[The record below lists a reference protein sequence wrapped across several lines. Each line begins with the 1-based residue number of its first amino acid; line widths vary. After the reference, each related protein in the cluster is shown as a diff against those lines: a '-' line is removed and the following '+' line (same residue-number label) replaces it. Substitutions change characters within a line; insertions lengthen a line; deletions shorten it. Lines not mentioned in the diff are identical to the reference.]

1 MLFAFGFC
9 LSVDIFAEDEPQQG
23 SSGRTEERDF
33 RYGSSERFERSERS
47 RRPGFRREGGMSR
60 PMRPMGVFS
69 DPNAPAT
76 DPNAPAADPN
86 QPVEML
92 EAINLNN
99 TEMSR
104 IVQKIADWTQ
114 KPVIPTSDE
123 VMKTRIS
130 IYSPKKVPRDEALSL
145 IITALHAKGV
155 VVEELEDMV
164 FLRPLAS
171 VRLGSVPT
179 VGVDESLA
187 RIQEKTTIV
196 EKWFQ
201 LKSYSPTRL
210 IQIIN
215 PLIAEYGYT
224 VADEGTMRV
233 AVIDTVENLM
243 RIERL
248 IQQVDIPESDQEIEQ
263 VFELKNGDPLEIVQ
277 VLQIILGQQNNSR
290 SRSGSSSGSR
300 GSSGGSGGQQN
311 IKNAVSV
318 TIGTDTTPIRLIPMT
333 QQRWILARASR
344 EDMMRIEK
352 WIKKLDIADSA
363 ELHQVVIQVHY
374 ADVQEVARMVQNTIQ
389 KMPGTDVKTNIV
401 VEALPK
407 SSQIVVYGNEPNR
420 KMVEKLIAEIDL
432 PQEDTFIENTVV
444 LKHADPDEIKKKIDE
459 LYGENVPR
467 YDSYTYYRY
476 GAGSKRKAEDT
487 VRVIAYP
494 LLKQVTVIASEGNMG
509 KITAQIKEWDKPLDI
524 ELDQYRILSLKN
536 SDPVQLSELLQR
548 LFSEDSGGSQDLFR
562 MFFRGDTSDS
572 QKKIVGSLYG
582 MLTFEPVPDTKKLIV
597 ISKIPEAYEV
607 IERLVEKLDSQEVAE
622 VPKVI
627 TLNYADA
634 EDLCDQLNAILNEA
648 GTPATLRRQ
657 VEGLSDYDPESS
669 TSAGTNTD
677 NNAGTITP
685 WWTRQRRDDSE
696 MPSSNLIG
704 QVRFVPVH
712 RSKAILVL
720 SPPEYIDD
728 ITMMIKE
735 LDRPGMQVM
744 IKVVIVDINLSDAT
758 SLGVQYASDP
768 SAFGTLGVNAMTAL
782 NELTYADTFG
792 SFTFSSGTDISVLV
806 DLLVKKANGR
816 ILNQPTLW
824 TKDNEEAIFVKGQ
837 KIGFIENVQS
847 DNSNPNSFNRS
858 FTYEDVGVTL
868 RIRPNITPERA
879 VDMTINLNI
888 SNVEDEL
895 INTQIVRGNLDTTTH
910 LIVNDGQSVML
921 GGILERNDGI
931 VVQKVPL
938 LGSLPILGALFRH
951 EKTVLT
957 NSELLIFMT
966 PYVIDDV
973 TLEDIPLDE
982 MSTEEFLQYS
992 RMKME
997 DIVDRLSDSV
1007 MQLPEDPNDLY

>member
-1 MLFAFGFC
+1 MKYKKSLLFMLMVLEFC
-9 LSVDIFAEDEPQQG
+9 IISILPAGEESITN
-23 SSGRTEERDF
+23 SEER
-33 RYGSSERFERSERS
+33 SEERSERYQRS
-47 RRPGFRREGGMSR
+47 DFRRSDDSERSMEDSA
-60 PMRPMGVFS
+60 
-69 DPNAPAT
+69 DPNTSAN
-76 DPNAPAADPN
+76 DFNDPN
-86 QPVEML
+86 QPAEDL

-99 TEMSR
+99 IEMKN

-114 KPVIPTSDE
+114 KPVIPTSDD
-123 VMKTRIS
+123 VMKVRIS
-130 IYSPKKVPRDEALSL
+130 IYSPKKVPRNEALSL
-145 IITALHAKGV
+145 IIMALHAKGV
-155 VVEELEDMV
+155 VVEELEDKV

-179 VGVDESLA
+179 VGTEESLA
-187 RIQEKTTIV
+187 RFEDRTSIV

-201 LKSYSPTRL
+201 LVSYSPTQL

-215 PLIAEYGYT
+215 PLIAEYGYA
-224 VADEGTMRV
+224 VADEGTMRI
-233 AVIDTVENLM
+233 AVIDTVDNLM

-248 IQQVDIPESDQEIEQ
+248 IQQLDIPESDQEVEQ
-263 VFELKNGDPLEIVQ
+263 VFKLEHGDPLEIVQ
-277 VLQIILGQQNNSR
+277 VLQIILNQRDNR
-290 SRSGSSSGSR
+290 SRDASRNRSSSNTSK
-300 GSSGGSGGQQN
+300 QD

-318 TIGTDTTPIRLIPMT
+318 TIGTATTEIRLIPMT
-333 QQRWILARASR
+333 NQRWILARANR
-344 EDMMRIEK
+344 EDMVQIEE
-352 WIKKLDIADSA
+352 WIKKLDISDTT
-363 ELHQVVIQVHY
+363 EVRQTVVQVRY
-374 ADVQEVARMVQNTIQ
+374 ADVQEVVRMVKNTIQ
-389 KMPGTDVKTNIV
+389 RIPGTNVQTNIV
-401 VEALPK
+401 VEGLPQGN
-407 SSQIVVYGNEPNR
+407 QIVIYGSEPNR

-432 PQEDTFIENTVV
+432 PEEDLFREETFD

-459 LYGENVPR
+459 LYQENVPR
-467 YDSYTYYRY
+467 YDSYSYYRY
-476 GAGSKRKAEDT
+476 GAGSQRKPEDE

-494 LLKQVTVIASEGNMG
+494 LLKQVTVIASELNLK

-524 ELDQYRILSLKN
+524 ESDQYRILSLRN
-536 SDPVQLSELLQR
+536 SDPVQLADLLKR
-548 LFSEDSGGSQDLFR
+548 LFSEDTTDSRNLFR
-562 MFFRGDTSDS
+562 MFFGGNDSDS
-572 QKKIVGSLYG
+572 KQKIVGSLYG

-597 ISKIPEAYEV
+597 ISKITEAYDV
-607 IERLVEKLDSQEVAE
+607 IERLVEKLDSQETAE

-657 VEGLSDYDPESS
+657 VEGLSEYDPETGGSN
-669 TSAGTNTD
+669 AGTD
-677 NNAGTITP
+677 AANNAGTITP
-685 WWTRQRRDDSE
+685 WWTRQRLDDTE

-704 QVRFVPVH
+704 QVRFIPVH

-720 SPPEYIDD
+720 SPPEYLDD
-728 ITMMIKE
+728 ITEMIE
-735 LDRPGMQVM
+735 ALDKPGMQVM

-782 NELTYADTFG
+782 NELLYEDLSG
-792 SFTFSSGTDISVLV
+792 PFTFASGADISVLV

-837 KIGFIENVQS
+837 KIGFIQNVQS

-888 SNVEDEL
+888 SQVEDEL
-895 INTQIVRGNLDTTTH
+895 INTQIVRANLDTTTH

-921 GGILERNDGI
+921 GGILERNDGTVI
-931 VVQKVPL
+931 QKVPL
-938 LGSLPILGALFRH
+938 LGDLPILGWLFRH
-951 EKTVLT
+951 EKTDLT

-966 PYVIDDV
+966 PYVIDET
-973 TLEDIPLDE
+973 TLENISPDE
-982 MSTEEFLQYS
+982 MSTEEFLQRS

-997 DIVDRLSDSV
+997 DVVNRLSNSV
-1007 MQLPEDPNDLY
+1007 MQLSEDPNDFL